1 MSCDGP
7 ASICRQC
14 IESLYQSFKLRDTRR
29 WIRRS
34 TARVLSW
41 DRERAVRF
49 RGLPISSAP
58 STRTSGAGSTRRRR
72 ASTPVRGLP
81 AAAALLRGASGY
93 HRAWLVWLRKPRGG
107 KLDASRRKTF
117 TVKGD

>member
-1 MSCDGP
+1 MSRQGP
-7 ASICRQC
+7 ANICRQS
-14 IESLYQSFKLRDTRR
+14 IESLHHCLKLRDTRR
-29 WIRRS
+29 VTRRC
-34 TARVLSW
+34 TGGGLARVY
-41 DRERAVRF
+41 ERTVRF
-49 RGLPISSAP
+49 RGLSISAP
-58 STRTSGAGSTRRRR
+58 STRTSGAGGTRRRR